1 MENSA
6 TKNAILNRGRRNFL
20 RTASVAAA
28 AGLTL
33 GDSKL
38 FAAPA
43 EGQGAAAAPSAAIEL
58 FTAEKLQ
65 ADITAMKAAPA
76 NNTIVNDKTFV
87 VILTV
92 ETAKSAK
99 EFEYHDGR
107 DHVLYILDGETKY
120 EVGGTPKGAH
130 TTGPGEWLAPESE
143 GAATYMLKKGDM
155 LIIPRGTPHKRSTAG
170 TVTLTLVSPM
180 GSAKA

>member
-1 MENSA
+1 MENSV
-6 TKNAILNRGRRNFL
+6 TKNANLNQGRRNFL

-33 GDSKL
+33 SDSKL

-43 EGQGAAAAPSAAIEL
+43 EGQGAAAPSAAIQL
-58 FTAEKLQ
+58 FTAETLE

-76 NNTIVNDKTFV
+76 NNTIVTDKTFV

-130 TTGPGEWLAPESE
+130 STGPGEWLAPESE

-155 LIIPRGTPHKRSTAG
+155 LIIPRGTPHKRSTTG

-180 GSAKA
+180 GTAK